1 MKTINELAS
10 EILDLAEEAAI
21 NVYLNGDFDS
31 HFEIMNTLKD
41 VAISLA
47 EQLICSKMFFEKSQ
61 LIIDLSIQADIS
73 VQEYGDY
80 DVNFN
85 ILKKLESEAIA
96 LSYKVLA

>member
-1 MKTINELAS
+1 MKTINELAA
-10 EILDLAEEAAI
+10 EILDLAEEASI
-21 NVYLNGDFDS
+21 SVELNGDFDS

-47 EQLICSKMFFEKSQ
+47 EQLIFSKMFIEESK
-61 LIIDLSIQADIS
+61 LIIDLSIQADLS

-85 ILKKLESEAIA
+85 ILKTLESEAIA